1 VVNVMLDSGARLA
14 LVTVV
19 QPSAGD
25 LSVPA
30 STLYAVPIDDGEA
43 AILGTGASW
52 TGPAVIGLEAVA
64 VAP

>member
-1 VVNVMLDSGARLA
+1 
-14 LVTVV
+14 
-19 QPSAGD
+19 
-25 LSVPA
+25 VPA

-43 AILGTGASW
+43 TILGTGASW

>member
-1 VVNVMLDSGARLA
+1 VDVTLDSGSGKA

-30 STLYAVPIDDGEA
+30 STLYAVPIDSGVA
-43 AILGTGASW
+43 VILGTGASW
-52 TGPAVIGLEAVA
+52 TGPAVIGLEARP